1 MSTEILDAYAL
12 VLAALEKKELQDG
25 EFKGWLRLT
34 PQLKDKL
41 ELLAGEELTTGSY
54 DLIRDGK
61 PLSSAN
67 LSQLK
72 QAHFQNNIRFHVELT
87 AQKIKSDYAICSE
100 WNELLANELR
110 VKSPVKYIFFTNTMT
125 LLTPDCKDEK
135 YVNYLNVHK
144 AYEFVKELAESTEGG
159 DSTIFYERPLRFEFI
174 LNESDL
180 DCSIDLDALQK
191 LLSKDL
197 HKEAITCLMC
207 RELVS
212 FLKDNASK
220 QRFSYLIQHM
230 DSLVSNVL
238 LSYQSYV
245 ENYTFDKVR
254 KEYLEKRTEYVSKIH
269 GVFDNIATKLLSL
282 PAGIWFATTQ
292 IKEVEIGGL
301 ETMAFV
307 KNVSVVSTV
316 VVLAVLLIVNLI
328 GQFSTISIMSKEYRG
343 VFDSLAKT
351 YEDEASEIGKAEDD
365 IKSAQAKVEFKLY
378 VAIGATLFLVGLTIW
393 MFCEAYNW

>member
-1 MSTEILDAYAL
+1 MSTQILDAYAA
-12 VLAALEKKELQDG
+12 VFAALDEKKLQDG

-41 ELLAGEELTTGSY
+41 ELLADAALTTGSY
-54 DLIRDGK
+54 DFNKDGK
-61 PLSSAN
+61 PFSSAN

-72 QAHFQNNIRFHVELT
+72 PAHFENNIRFYIELT
-87 AQKIKSDYAICSE
+87 AQQIKADYAICSE

-110 VKSPVKYIFFTNTMT
+110 VKSPVKYIFFTNTST
-125 LLTPDCKDEK
+125 LLTPGSGDEK

-159 DSTIFYERPLRFEFI
+159 DSTIFYERPLNFEFV
-174 LNESDL
+174 LKEFDL
-180 DCSIDLDALQK
+180 THSIDLDALKK

-212 FLKDNASK
+212 FLKDNTLS

-269 GVFDNIATKLLSL
+269 QVFDNIATKLLSL

-292 IKEVEIGGL
+292 IKEIEIGGL
-301 ETMAFV
+301 ETMAFA
-307 KNVSVVSTV
+307 KNVSVIVTVS
-316 VVLAVLLIVNLI
+316 VLAVLLVFNFF
-328 GQFSTISIMSKEYRG
+328 GQFSTISTMSKEYHG
-343 VFDSLAKT
+343 VFDALAKT
-351 YEDEASEIGKAEDD
+351 YEDEAPEIGKAKSD
-365 IKSAQAKVEFKLY
+365 IESAQTQVEIKLY
-378 VAIGATLFLVGLTIW
+378 IAIWATLSLVGLTIW
-393 MFCEAYNW
+393 MFCKAYN

>member
-1 MSTEILDAYAL
+1 MKLNILKAYA
-12 VLAALEKKELQDG
+12 VVFAALDVEEPQGD

-34 PQLKDKL
+34 PELKGYL
-41 ELLAGEELTTGSY
+41 ELLADEGLTSGSY
-54 DLIRDGK
+54 DFNKDGK
-61 PLSSAN
+61 YASSAN

-72 QAHFQNNIRFHVELT
+72 PAHFEDNIRFNVELT
-87 AQKIKSDYAICSE
+87 AKQIKADYAVCSE

-110 VKSPVKYIFFTNTMT
+110 VKSPVKYIFFTNTNT
-125 LLTPDCKDEK
+125 LLTPDSGDDK

-144 AYEFVKELAESTEGG
+144 VYEFVKELAESTEGG
-159 DSTIFYERPLRFEFI
+159 DSTIFYERPLNFEFV
-174 LNESDL
+174 LKESDL
-180 DCSIDLDALQK
+180 THSIDLDALKK
-191 LLSKDL
+191 LLNKDL

-212 FLKDNASK
+212 FLKDNTLRK
-220 QRFSYLIQHM
+220 RFSYLIQHM

-292 IKEVEIGGL
+292 IKEIEIGGL
-301 ETMAFV
+301 ETMTFA
-307 KNVSVVSTV
+307 KNVSVIVTVS
-316 VVLAVLLIVNLI
+316 VLAVLLIFNLF
-328 GQFSTISIMSKEYRG
+328 GQFSTISTMSKEYRG
-343 VFDSLAKT
+343 VFDALAKT
-351 YEDEASEIGKAEDD
+351 YEDEASEIGKARSD
-365 IKSAQAKVEFKLY
+365 IESAQTQVEIKLY
-378 VAIGATLFLVGLTIW
+378 IAIVATLSLVGLTIW
-393 MFCEAYNW
+393 MFCKAYN

>member
-1 MSTEILDAYAL
+1 MSSPILNAYAL
-12 VLAALEKKELQDG
+12 VFAALDQKEYQDG
-25 EFKGWLRLT
+25 EFKGWLSLT
-34 PQLKDKL
+34 PQLKEKL
-41 ELLAGEELTTGSY
+41 ELLADAGLTAGSY
-54 DLIRDGK
+54 DFNKDGK
-61 PLSSAN
+61 PHSSVN

-72 QAHFQNNIRFHVELT
+72 PAHFENNIRFHVELT
-87 AQKIKSDYAICSE
+87 AQQIKSDYAICSE

-110 VKSPVKYIFFTNTMT
+110 VKSPVKYIFFTKAAT
-125 LLTPDCKDEK
+125 LLTPESEDEK

-159 DSTIFYERPLRFEFI
+159 DSTIFYERPLRFEFV

-180 DCSIDLDALQK
+180 ERSIDLDALQK

-207 RELVS
+207 KELVS

-301 ETMAFV
+301 ETMAFA
-307 KNVSVVSTV
+307 KNVSVIVTV
-316 VVLAVLLIVNLI
+316 AVLAVLLIFNLI
-328 GQFSTISIMSKEYRG
+328 GQFSTISTMSKEYRG

-351 YEDEASEIGKAEDD
+351 YEEEASAIEKAEDD
-365 IKSAQAKVEFKLY
+365 IKSAQTQVEVKLY
-378 VAIGATLFLVGLTIW
+378 LAVGATLFLVGLTIW
-393 MFCEAYNW
+393 MFCKAYN

>member
-1 MSTEILDAYAL
+1 MSTQILDAYA
-12 VLAALEKKELQDG
+12 VVFAALDQKELQDG
-25 EFKGWLRLT
+25 EFKGWLRLN

-41 ELLAGEELTTGSY
+41 ELLADAGLTSGSY
-54 DLIRDGK
+54 DFYKDGK
-61 PLSSAN
+61 PFSSAN

-72 QAHFQNNIRFHVELT
+72 PAHFENNIRFHVELT
-87 AQKIKSDYAICSE
+87 AQEIKSDYAICSE

-110 VKSPVKYIFFTNTMT
+110 VKSPVKYIFFSKAMT
-125 LLTPDCKDEK
+125 LLTPESEDEK

-144 AYEFVKELAESTEGG
+144 AYQFVKDLAESTEGG
-159 DSTIFYERPLRFEFI
+159 DSTIFYERPLNFEFV
-174 LNESDL
+174 LKESDL
-180 DCSIDLDALQK
+180 THSIDLDALKK
-191 LLSKDL
+191 LLNKDL

-212 FLKDNASK
+212 FLKDNTLRN
-220 QRFSYLIQHM
+220 RFSYLIQHM

-292 IKEVEIGGL
+292 IKEIEIGGL
-301 ETMAFV
+301 ETMAFA
-307 KNVSVVSTV
+307 KNVSVIVTVS
-316 VVLAVLLIVNLI
+316 VLAVLLIFNLF
-328 GQFSTISIMSKEYRG
+328 GQFSTISTMSNEYRG
-343 VFDSLAKT
+343 VFDALAKT
-351 YEDEASEIGKAEDD
+351 YEDEASEIVKAKSD
-365 IKSAQAKVEFKLY
+365 IESAQTQVEIKLY
-378 VAIGATLFLVGLTIW
+378 IAIVATLSLVGLTIW
-393 MFCEAYNW
+393 MFCRAYN